1 MEKKTSIVN
10 GESKTASAQDLVSNR
25 PKSQKSLD
33 LDDLFGFTEA
43 RKKLERRDEDKAVEP
58 DFVPYRIFLNNLD
71 SYLGRYMSEFLSD
84 QVFGGLKSQDE
95 GEEQEPEDIEEEEKL
110 EEDEE
115 NIELNVKENAKNETK
130 ESLKNNYEIIGT
142 VKNSEY
148 RKTESIKSIIDSS
161 NREEFLP
168 IILKCGF
175 IIYNISEDNSQISE
189 AYWTM
194 KAIEAQLDKMKEEEP
209 KAFEAMKDI
218 RHFILISTIMT
229 WALTKPIDPHK
240 EKFKTLVIATGV
252 TYGKEEDILHAVFKM
267 AWENPPSLP
276 VILPGKNLIPLIHI
290 MDLASV
296 LHNILEKFPKKQR
309 YILAIEMVVS
319 KLKKI
324 MKVISTTLAN
334 GECRNIQKEEAFL
347 IPEISQQLYDVLTV
361 NLNMQPMYIVE
372 NMDLKWVSELGFVDN
387 IQQIVT
393 EYREANKLKPLKI
406 FIHGPPAVGKTII
419 AKRLCSYYQL
429 HYLCIQDVV
438 QAAIAELKQKVEKA
452 KEKDKEEKLN
462 EDQEDEEEVE
472 EEEEEEEQDNFEEI
486 SDLLAEIEA
495 NIQENNGQ
503 LDENYVIRFLK
514 EKMISNPCQ
523 NQGYVLD
530 GYPTTIENARALF
543 QAEDDEEEE
552 TAEEEE
558 EGGGE
563 VSFNKKIMPE
573 YVISLDA
580 TDDVLYSHVMDLP
593 AEEFK
598 NNIYSEE
605 NMISRVA
612 EFRKINTNEDTVL
625 NYFDE
630 LEVHPFLLDVTNDTS
645 LYMEKTFKIITDK
658 IGKPRNYGSRSGEDD
673 EFTKQEKLIK
683 KNELLKQARKEELIR
698 RAIEEQRAKMEE
710 WANLLNALKEEEEE
724 LLAIQGMPARHY
736 LMRYIFPTLTR
747 GLLEVAHIR
756 PEDPVD
762 YLAEYLFRE
771 NPEGK
776 MFQPD
781 YAEAAED
788 LMNAVQ
794 LFKDSLIKADTLGT
808 TDSNH
813 NF

>member
-229 WALTKPIDPHK
+229 WALTKPIDPDDLEQPFVETDFRKRKPHPNYKDHIALEKEVMQMGKKHK

-324 MKVISTTLAN
+324 MK
-334 GECRNIQKEEAFL
+334 
-347 IPEISQQLYDVLTV
+347 
-361 NLNMQPMYIVE
+361 
-372 NMDLKWVSELGFVDN
+372 
-387 IQQIVT
+387 
-393 EYREANKLKPLKI
+393 
-406 FIHGPPAVGKTII
+406 
-419 AKRLCSYYQL
+419 
-429 HYLCIQDVV
+429 
-438 QAAIAELKQKVEKA
+438 KQKVEKA